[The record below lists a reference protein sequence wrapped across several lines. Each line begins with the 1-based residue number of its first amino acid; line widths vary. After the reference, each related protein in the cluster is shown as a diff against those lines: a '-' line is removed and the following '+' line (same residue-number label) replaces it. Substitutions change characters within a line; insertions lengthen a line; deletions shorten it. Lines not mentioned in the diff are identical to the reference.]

1 MASSESKTKTKND
14 VGPAD
19 EETLDFDENTLKGED
34 SCFPLTRSRRY
45 TEKLFCVNLH
55 SWKITELSA
64 LMKIQQTPSFCK
76 PYPLFS

>member
-55 SWKITELSA
+55 S
-64 LMKIQQTPSFCK
+64 
-76 PYPLFS
+76 